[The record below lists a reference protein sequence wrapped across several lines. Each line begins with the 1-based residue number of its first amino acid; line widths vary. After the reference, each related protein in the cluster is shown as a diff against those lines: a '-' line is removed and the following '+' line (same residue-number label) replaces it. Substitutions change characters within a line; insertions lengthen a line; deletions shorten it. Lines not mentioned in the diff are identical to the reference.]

1 MTFKEQEDIYA
12 IVEIPENI
20 SRFVVLPKKSKKQ
33 YIMLID
39 DIIRYHLNI
48 IFSYYNYDKIDTHM
62 VKITR
67 DAEMD
72 IDDIDL
78 SKVI

>member
-1 MTFKEQEDIYA
+1 
-12 IVEIPENI
+12 
-20 SRFVVLPKKSKKQ
+20 
-33 YIMLID
+33 
-39 DIIRYHLNI
+39 
-48 IFSYYNYDKIDTHM
+48 M

-78 SKVI
+78 SKSYIKKVSEYVNRPYEFLTTDPKQQTGYIL